1 MKNHPKLRRYLSL
14 LATFV
19 FVMGMLIVLAC
30 SQQAPSPSPNRVG
43 RTPPGAGGGVAGAD
57 QGKINSTD
65 DKTTVRLEPPPAQW
79 PMFGGSPSRNM
90 VDPNDKDIPTE
101 WSVKKGQEKNIK
113 WVEEVG
119 SKAYGGPVV
128 VAGKVFVGTN
138 NEKPRDPKIQGDKGI
153 LMCFNAADGKF
164 LWQQVHDKLPAGRVN
179 DWPEEGICST
189 PTIEGDRLYYV
200 SNRCEVVCSDLDG
213 KIVWQYDMI
222 GKLNV
227 FPHNLA
233 ACSPLIIGDLIYI
246 VTSNG
251 VDEGHIN
258 IPSPSAP
265 SFIALNKK
273 TSALVWKQNYPG
285 KQIMHGQWSNPV
297 YADAAGKPQ
306 VIFPGG
312 DGYLY
317 SLEPKT
323 GDIIWKFFCNPR
335 KSIYKLG
342 STGTRSDFLATPV
355 VWENKLYV
363 GVGQDPEHE
372 EGVGHFWGIDIE
384 KATKSGQTAKDH
396 DVSPVDDNFDPKADV
411 NKNSAM
417 LWHYGGPAKNPEE
430 FGRNYYFGRAIST
443 AAVRDGLVYA
453 GELAGYLHCF
463 DAQTG
468 EHYWEENTKSP
479 LWSSP
484 FWVDGKVYLGND
496 DKIVYVFAHGKEKKQ
511 LAANDMDG
519 GIRATPTV
527 VNGVLY
533 ALTENKLYAIA
544 NK

>member
-1 MKNHPKLRRYLSL
+1 MKNNPKLRRYLSL
-14 LATFV
+14 LATSTFLI
-19 FVMGMLIVLAC
+19 GMLIILAC
-30 SQQAPSPSPNRVG
+30 SRQNPSASPTQG
-43 RTPPGAGGGVAGAD
+43 ARTSGSESGAASGEQGKNDSANGKVAVRLDVPPG
-57 QGKINSTD
+57 
-65 DKTTVRLEPPPAQW
+65 QW

-90 VDPNDKDIPTE
+90 VNPNDKDIPSE
-101 WSVKKGQEKNIK
+101 WSIEKSQEKNIK
-113 WVEEVG
+113 WVAEVG

-128 VAGKVFVGTN
+128 AAGKVFIGTN
-138 NEKPRDPKIQGDKGI
+138 NEKPRDPKFQGDKGI

-179 DWPEEGICST
+179 DWPDEGICST
-189 PTIEGDRLYYV
+189 PAIDGDRLYYV
-200 SNRCEVVCSDLDG
+200 SNRCEVVCSDFDG
-213 KIVWQYDMI
+213 NIVWQYDMI

-233 ACSPLIIGDLIYI
+233 TCSPLIIGDLIYI

-258 IPSPSAP
+258 IPSPTAP
-265 SFIALNKK
+265 SFIALNKQ
-273 TSALVWKQNYPG
+273 TSELVWKQNYPG

-297 YADAAGKPQ
+297 YAEAAGKPQ

-317 SLEPKT
+317 GLEPKT
-323 GDIIWKFFCNPR
+323 GDILWKFFCNPR
-335 KSIYKLG
+335 KSVYKLG

-355 VWENKLYV
+355 VWENKLYI

-372 EGVGHFWGIDIE
+372 EGVGHFWCFDIE
-384 KATKSGQTAKDH
+384 KATKLGPTVKDH

-411 NKNSAM
+411 NKNSAL
-417 LWHYGGPAKNPEE
+417 LWHYGGPGDPEKL
-430 FGRNYYFGRAIST
+430 GRNYYFGRTLST

-484 FWVDGKVYLGND
+484 YWVDGKVYLGND
-496 DKIVYVFAHGKEKKQ
+496 DKLVYVFAHGKEKKQ
-511 LAANDMDG
+511 LAANDMDSA
-519 GIRATPTV
+519 IRATPTA
-527 VNGVLY
+527 VNGILY
-533 ALTENKLYAIA
+533 VLTENKLYAIA